1 MSNPTDRLKVYVLLD
16 GMNMYTPEEKARIKW
31 ACRRGM
37 LELDVVIMPFFEECF
52 DDLTDQEQQEFVSL
66 LECDDPDLFTWIMGH
81 GRSEHLGHAKLVD
94 RIVAHNLSKVR

>member
-1 MSNPTDRLKVYVLLD
+1 
-16 GMNMYTPEEKARIKW
+16 MYTAEEKARIKW

-52 DDLTDQEQQEFVSL
+52 DALKDNEQQDFVSL

-81 GRSEHLGHAKLVD
+81 GRSESRGQAVMVAK
-94 RIVAHNLSKVR
+94 IVAHNLSKVR